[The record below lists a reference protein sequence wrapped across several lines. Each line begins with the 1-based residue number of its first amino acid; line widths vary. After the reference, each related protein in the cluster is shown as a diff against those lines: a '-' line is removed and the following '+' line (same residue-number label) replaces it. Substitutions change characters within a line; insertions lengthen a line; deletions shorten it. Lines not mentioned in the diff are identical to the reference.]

1 MELSFNITHI
11 EEFYKAFEEF
21 SNIKK
26 GRGDKI
32 WTM

>member
-1 MELSFNITHI
+1 MELSFNIMHI
-11 EEFYKAFEEF
+11 EAFSKAFEEF

-26 GRGDKI
+26 GKGDKI

>member
-11 EEFYKAFEEF
+11 EFYKAFEAF

-32 WTM
+32 